1 MSLSLLSSTSRVET
15 PFIIVTIAGYTF
27 GNYSVESRKKLNSGE
42 YQKIISKY
50 PNFMKSLSIDKVN
63 GTVNTYTL
71 NMVYAIRE
79 GDDPNLLEKVFSKA
93 KKDRT
98 IKLSYGDLS
107 LPSFI
112 YREEEAIITDI
123 KTNFNIQSSVITYTI
138 SCTSKCLSLAAG
150 TYNFPKRVAK
160 PSDVIKEILYD
171 NTYGLLQVFYGMQ
184 DKEKVL
190 ARNLITSDDK
200 QVTIE
205 AKLNTTIFNY
215 LSYLVSCMT
224 NISESN
230 NSIDKKFIY
239 HLVVKDDISSE
250 WGGPYFQIIKTS
262 STANDN
268 SIDTY
273 EIDIGYPGQ
282 NMIMNFSLDDNENW
296 SILYDYSN
304 SIEQSNYVYS
314 IDNNGNIVSEYSPT
328 LARSN
333 QLLKMTEA
341 DRTYWSNMTQYP
353 INATLTI
360 KGLLR
365 PAILMTYVKVN
376 VLFYGQMHIAS
387 GYYVVTKQTDS
398 ISESGYS
405 TTLKLVRIKGI
416 N

>member
-1 MSLSLLSSTSRVET
+1 
-15 PFIIVTIAGYTF
+15 
-27 GNYSVESRKKLNSGE
+27 
-42 YQKIISKY
+42 
-50 PNFMKSLSIDKVN
+50 
-63 GTVNTYTL
+63 
-71 NMVYAIRE
+71 
-79 GDDPNLLEKVFSKA
+79 
-93 KKDRT
+93 
-98 IKLSYGDLS
+98 
-107 LPSFI
+107 
-112 YREEEAIITDI
+112 
-123 KTNFNIQSSVITYTI
+123 
-138 SCTSKCLSLAAG
+138 
-150 TYNFPKRVAK
+150 
-160 PSDVIKEILYD
+160 
-171 NTYGLLQVFYGMQ
+171 
-184 DKEKVL
+184 
-190 ARNLITSDDK
+190 
-200 QVTIE
+200 
-205 AKLNTTIFNY
+205 
-215 LSYLVSCMT
+215 
-224 NISESN
+224 
-230 NSIDKKFIY
+230 
-239 HLVVKDDISSE
+239 
-250 WGGPYFQIIKTS
+250 
-262 STANDN
+262 
-268 SIDTY
+268 
-273 EIDIGYPGQ
+273 
-282 NMIMNFSLDDNENW
+282 MIMNFSLDDNENW

>member
-250 WGGPYFQIIKTS
+250 
-262 STANDN
+262 
-268 SIDTY
+268 
-273 EIDIGYPGQ
+273 
-282 NMIMNFSLDDNENW
+282 
-296 SILYDYSN
+296 
-304 SIEQSNYVYS
+304 
-314 IDNNGNIVSEYSPT
+314 
-328 LARSN
+328 
-333 QLLKMTEA
+333 
-341 DRTYWSNMTQYP
+341 
-353 INATLTI
+353 
-360 KGLLR
+360 
-365 PAILMTYVKVN
+365 
-376 VLFYGQMHIAS
+376 
-387 GYYVVTKQTDS
+387 
-398 ISESGYS
+398 
-405 TTLKLVRIKGI
+405 
-416 N
+416 

>member
-27 GNYSVESRKKLNSGE
+27 GNYSAESRKKLNSGE

-123 KTNFNIQSSVITYTI
+123 KTNFNIQSSVITYII

-190 ARNLITSDDK
+190 VRNLITSDDK

-250 WGGPYFQIIKTS
+250 WNGPYFQIIKTS

-282 NMIMNFSLDDNENW
+282 NMVMNFSLDDNQNW

-314 IDNNGNIVSEYSPT
+314 IDNSGNIVSEYSPT